1 MHHSK
6 NFSNYSTQKKTF
18 LIVALIGKFVVFG
31 TVLAGLAFFLKDSTS
46 PTMLLLLMHII
57 LFACVGT
64 VIFFHKRK
72 KNHEHEEECN
82 CEVK

>member
-18 LIVALIGKFVVFG
+18 LVVALIGKFAVFAALFAAL
-31 TVLAGLAFFLKDSTS
+31 VFFLKDSVS
-46 PTMLLLLMHII
+46 SAMLLILTHLI
-57 LFACVGT
+57 LFAGVGA
-64 VIFFHKRK
+64 VVLIHKLKNRK
-72 KNHEHEEECN
+72 HEEECN

>member
-18 LIVALIGKFVVFG
+18 LIAVLIGKFVLFGAVFG
-31 TVLAGLAFFLKDSTS
+31 GLVFFLKDLVS
-46 PTMLLLLMHII
+46 PAILLLLTHVI
-57 LFACVGT
+57 LFAGVGA
-64 VIFFHKRK
+64 VILIHKHKNRK
-72 KNHEHEEECN
+72 LEEECD

>member
-31 TVLAGLAFFLKDSTS
+31 AVFAGLVFFLKGRIS
-46 PTMLLLLMHII
+46 PMILLLVMHVI
-57 LFACVGT
+57 LFACIGA

-72 KNHEHEEECN
+72 KDYEEECN

>member
-31 TVLAGLAFFLKDSTS
+31 AVLAGLAFFLKDRAS
-46 PTMLLLLMHII
+46 PVTLLLLMHVI
-57 LFACVGT
+57 LFAYVGAF
-64 VIFFHKRK
+64 IFFHKRK
-72 KNHEHEEECN
+72 KSHEHEEGCN

>member
-31 TVLAGLAFFLKDSTS
+31 AVLAGLIFFLKDHMS
-46 PTMLLLLMHII
+46 PVILRLLMHII
-57 LFACVGT
+57 LFASVCAI
-64 VIFFHKRK
+64 IFIHKRK
-72 KNHEHEEECN
+72 SHQHEEECN

>member
-6 NFSNYSTQKKTF
+6 SFSSYSTQKKTF
-18 LIVALIGKFVVFG
+18 LIVVLIGKFVIFG
-31 TVLAGLAFFLKDSTS
+31 ALFAGLVFFLKDRVS
-46 PTMLLLLMHII
+46 PTTLLLLTHVI
-57 LFACVGT
+57 LFAGVGA

-72 KNHEHEEECN
+72 NHKHEEECN